1 MEWIAG
7 VAAGLEASPLG
18 AWARGSAFG
27 YPLVNLIHLLGL
39 VLLIAPIGFMDLR
52 LVGLF
57 RSLPAQLVARL
68 TIPSAVAG
76 LALLIPS
83 GIVMFAADAVPLT
96 QSPTFRWKV
105 ALIAIA
111 LANVA
116 LFHLLWGRQLDSW
129 DRRATITPRI
139 VAGLSILLWLV
150 IAALGR
156 LIAYS

>member
-1 MEWIAG
+1 VAWIAG

-18 AWARGSAFG
+18 AWARGSAVG

-57 RSLPAQLVARL
+57 RHLPAQVIARV

-83 GIVMFAADAVPLT
+83 GFVMFAADAVPLT
-96 QSPTFRWKV
+96 RSPLFQWKI

-116 LFHLLWGRQLDSW
+116 LFHLIWGRQLDSW
-129 DRRATITPRI
+129 DRRAAIVPRV
-139 VAGLSILLWLV
+139 VAGFSILLWLT

-156 LIAYS
+156 LIGYA